1 MTNSMSKT
9 NKRMLL
15 WFIIALIIA
24 LIPWLAIAQSKPV
37 EKQKF
42 HFSEPGETKAGY
54 IQAVKVGNTLYISG
68 VPGVDPDMGISIKQ
82 VYDGLQKTLAHYGAT
97 FKNVV
102 KENLYTTDIEAVKK
116 NNEVRKAYYQGDF
129 PAATWLQIDR
139 LYMPQANL
147 EVDLIAIIGE

>member
-1 MTNSMSKT
+1 MSKT

-24 LIPWLAIAQSKPV
+24 LIPWLAIAQSKPI

-42 HFSEPGETKAGY
+42 HFSEQGETQAGY
-54 IQAVKVGNTLYISG
+54 TQAVKVGNTLYISG
-68 VPGVDPDMGISIKQ
+68 IPGIDPDMGVSLKQ

-97 FKNVV
+97 FQHVV

-116 NNEVRKAYYQGDF
+116 NNEVRKAYYQGEF

-147 EVDLIAIIGE
+147 EVDLIAVLNE

>member
-24 LIPWLAIAQSKPV
+24 LIPWLAIAQSKPH

-42 HFSEPGETKAGY
+42 HFSEQGETKAGY
-54 IQAVKVGNTLYISG
+54 TQAVKVGNTLYISG
-68 VPGVDPDMGISIKQ
+68 VPGIDPDMGVSIKQ

-97 FKNVV
+97 FQNVV

-139 LYMPQANL
+139 LYMSQANL
-147 EVDLIAIIGE
+147 EVDLVAILDE